1 MFTTVTLTICG
12 LLLMAYALLTLVKRR
27 RLLLSGVN
35 GFLGFSLTT
44 VGSFATLLLLNVQTY
59 QQLTREITLA
69 EIVIGKSSA
78 SGTPVQLITQ
88 QASRSFSINAPE
100 WRLDARFIKWK
111 PWMSL
116 LGKTPVV
123 RLESIAGR
131 TSDLGVPIRRYEVAT
146 DNKWLDDFVSEIS
159 RHMGLIDSVYG
170 SSVYM
175 PVKVGARY
183 EVTATVSGLLA
194 RPINS
199 TARQAVLE
207 WSQP

>member
-1 MFTTVTLTICG
+1 MT
-12 LLLMAYALLTLVKRR
+12 YALLTLVKRR
-27 RLLLSGVN
+27 RFLLSGVN
-35 GFLGFSLTT
+35 GFLGLSLTM
-44 VGSFATLLLLNVQTY
+44 VGGFATLLLLNVQTY
-59 QQLTREITLA
+59 QQLTREIALA
-69 EIVIGKSSA
+69 EIVIGESSL
-78 SGTPVQLITQ
+78 SGTSVQLVTQ
-88 QASRSFSINAPE
+88 QSSRSFSINTPE

-123 RLESIAGR
+123 RLESIAER
-131 TSDLGVPIRRYEVAT
+131 TSDLDVPIRRYDVAR
-146 DNKWLDDFVSEIS
+146 DNLWLDGFVSEIS

-175 PVKVGARY
+175 PVETGAKY

-194 RPINS
+194 RPINP
-199 TARQAVLE
+199 TAKKAVLD

>member
-1 MFTTVTLTICG
+1 MLTTVTLTICG
-12 LLLMAYALLTLVKRR
+12 LLLMTYALLTLVKRR
-27 RLLLSGVN
+27 RFLLSGVN
-35 GFLGFSLTT
+35 GFLGLSLTM
-44 VGSFATLLLLNVQTY
+44 VGGFATLLLLNVQTY
-59 QQLTREITLA
+59 QQLTREIALA
-69 EIVIGKSSA
+69 EIVIGESSL
-78 SGTPVQLITQ
+78 SGTSVQLVTQ
-88 QASRSFSINAPE
+88 QSSRSFSINTPE

-123 RLESIAGR
+123 RLESIAER
-131 TSDLGVPIRRYEVAT
+131 TSDLDVPIRRYDVAR
-146 DNKWLDDFVSEIS
+146 DNLWLDGFVSEIS

-175 PVKVGARY
+175 PVETGAKY

-194 RPINS
+194 RPINP
-199 TARQAVLE
+199 TAKKAVLD